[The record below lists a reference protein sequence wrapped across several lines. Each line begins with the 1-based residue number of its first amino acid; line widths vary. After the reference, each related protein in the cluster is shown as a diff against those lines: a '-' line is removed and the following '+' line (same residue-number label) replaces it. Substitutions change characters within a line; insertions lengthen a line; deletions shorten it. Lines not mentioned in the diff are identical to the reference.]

1 MADFS
6 LIFKLCTYSL
16 KMFIPYR
23 SKYANLFDSIEL
35 KKVSLILYLSEKS
48 VKGINRDF
56 KLSQIQ
62 RKTRNV
68 TQTEERTES
77 IGCCFFP
84 IVPYV
89 DSCSFWKLVLDAS
102 AHAGLYTYST
112 ESYSGTREIAEF
124 ISQIIPL
131 LIHYSV
137 HGFCVLWRGNYFLDI
152 SRFLRSYKSSALEK
166 GIDQ

>member
-35 KKVSLILYLSEKS
+35 KKVSLILYLSGKS

-68 TQTEERTES
+68 TQTEKRTES
-77 IGCCFFP
+77 IGCCFSPLFP
-84 IVPYV
+84 MSTVVPFENWSSTLAHMLDCIHIQQKVIRVPERLQSSYRK
-89 DSCSFWKLVLDAS
+89 SF
-102 AHAGLYTYST
+102 
-112 ESYSGTREIAEF
+112 
-124 ISQIIPL
+124 
-131 LIHYSV
+131 HY
-137 HGFCVLWRGNYFLDI
+137 
-152 SRFLRSYKSSALEK
+152 
-166 GIDQ
+166 